1 MKVSIHC
8 VGCWRKVKKI
18 LKSIDGVY
26 TATIDQQQKVTVTG
40 NIDAET
46 LIKKL
51 IKSGKHAEMWPEKP
65 TGKDK
70 KSDKAKTNQGEK
82 NPNGNENS
90 SDDDEEEED
99 SKENAGAMKVNSPK
113 NGGATVTLFGCSPE
127 NHPVGEKAPAVDQKC
142 GENSGGAGAE
152 QKSGGGGAAKKK
164 KKKKGRKGNNAN
176 PVVTF
181 NGGVISTGTGTH
193 TVSGPIQVPDQIN
206 VSPTIQY
213 PLSHAG
219 QQMYVVSYNAAHPT
233 STNAGPTYYI
243 PPSPYTYDEREI
255 SPVRSRPL
263 DSSFEMLSDEN
274 PHGCYIM

>member
-1 MKVSIHC
+1 MFT
-8 VGCWRKVKKI
+8 
-18 LKSIDGVY
+18 GVY
-26 TATIDQQQKVTVTG
+26 TTTIDQQQKVTVTG

-70 KSDKAKTNQGEK
+70 KSDKSKNSQGEK

-90 SDDDEEEED
+90 SDDEEEEED

-113 NGGATVTLFGCSPE
+113 NGGATVTFFGGSLE
-127 NHPVGEKAPAVDQKC
+127 NHPAGEKPPAVEQKC

-152 QKSGGGGAAKKK
+152 QKSGGGGPAKKK

-176 PVVTF
+176 NANPVVTF
-181 NGGVISTGTGTH
+181 NGGVASTGTGTH
-193 TVSGPIQVPDQIN
+193 AMGPIHVPDQIN

-213 PLSHAG
+213 PPSHGA
-219 QQMYVVSYNAAHPT
+219 QQMYVVSYNAAHPSINT
-233 STNAGPTYYI
+233 GPTYYI
-243 PPSPYTYDEREI
+243 PPLPYTYDAYVEREI
-255 SPVRSRPL
+255 SPVRSTPL
-263 DSSFEMLSDEN
+263 DSSFEILSDEN